1 LRRIRP
7 DIDKSPE
14 PTSTSDCGSAT
25 FMVEEQLLLNTQSSE
40 DASAGAVKLRLNR
53 GAGAASPAAKLSPP
67 LVES

>member
-1 LRRIRP
+1 
-7 DIDKSPE
+7 
-14 PTSTSDCGSAT
+14 
-25 FMVEEQLLLNTQSSE
+25 MVEEQLLLNTQSSE